1 MSKTND
7 TSGLGRAALENPG
20 TLADTELDTVS
31 GGFATAFLTTVDG
44 HAEATWTPRSYA
56 VQSDLSGGVTGGQ
69 ASLYERRRP

>member
-7 TSGLGRAALENPG
+7 TSNLGRAALENQG
-20 TLADTELDTVS
+20 TLADTELDSVT
-31 GGFATAFLTTVDG
+31 GGFAAAFLATVGG
-44 HAEATWTPRSYA
+44 HMEATWTPRTYA